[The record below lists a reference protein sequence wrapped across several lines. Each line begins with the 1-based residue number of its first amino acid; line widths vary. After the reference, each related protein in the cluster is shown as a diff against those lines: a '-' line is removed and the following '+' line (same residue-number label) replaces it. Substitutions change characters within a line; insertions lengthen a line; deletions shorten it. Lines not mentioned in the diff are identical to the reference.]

1 MSQESPQIIWET
13 ALDSLRVQGS
23 TSAYDTWLKSSRG
36 VDFDGETF
44 VIQVENSFIAEWLDK
59 RMRSLLERTLAGM
72 LNRTI
77 MVSVRVISS
86 VTENPEPNEVFKK
99 ASLSKNPTSNSF
111 SANSSYDSLFVEAN
125 LFTLRSE
132 KALVS

>member
-13 ALDSLRVQGS
+13 ALDSLRVQVS
-23 TSAYDTWLKSSRG
+23 TSAYDTWLKSSTG

-44 VIQVENSFIAEWLDK
+44 VIQVDNSFIAEWLDK

-86 VTENPEPNEVFKK
+86 VIENPETNKVFEKTSLPN
-99 ASLSKNPTSNSF
+99 NITSNSF
-111 SANSSYDSLFVEAN
+111 
-125 LFTLRSE
+125 
-132 KALVS
+132 